1 MASALGFSGFTLFR
15 YWVGTDS
22 NDLAKWVTHE
32 SSTHWRR
39 SPASTEEPVENMVMT
54 STHTKTGT
62 ILALSFPTEPPSAMA
77 RLAHSPAIVTH
88 QNRTLT
94 KSAFLT
100 SNIRKPLHHSSLHRR
115 CRTTVSCAAR
125 KRCTHADGSW
135 TRTEQD
141 RPPTSCC
148 FRLSDGRNWKSI
160 PGEVLVTFLEG
171 ERPFKISHS
180 FLGGR
185 STRRASWTLRG
196 LRWNPE
202 NGGESCT
209 GQEALRS
216 GRRLGLQ

>member
-1 MASALGFSGFTLFR
+1 MA
-15 YWVGTDS
+15 W
-22 NDLAKWVTHE
+22 
-32 SSTHWRR
+32 
-39 SPASTEEPVENMVMT
+39 
-54 STHTKTGT
+54 
-62 ILALSFPTEPPSAMA
+62 
-77 RLAHSPAIVTH
+77 LAHSPAIVAY

-100 SNIRKPLHHSSLHRR
+100 SNIRKPLHHSSLHRT

-171 ERPFKISHS
+171 ERLFRFPIP
-180 FLGGR
+180 
-185 STRRASWTLRG
+185 SWVADLLDEFPRPSEDYAG
-196 LRWNPE
+196 IWSRIAME
-202 NGGESCT
+202 GACT
-209 GQEALRS
+209 GQKALRN
-216 GRRLGLQ
+216 GRSLALQ